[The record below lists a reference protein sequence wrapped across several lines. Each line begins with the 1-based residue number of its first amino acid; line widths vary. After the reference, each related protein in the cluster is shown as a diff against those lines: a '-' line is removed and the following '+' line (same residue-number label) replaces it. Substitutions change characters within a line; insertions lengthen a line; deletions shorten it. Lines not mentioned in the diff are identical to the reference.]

1 MRKKDPSGEGN
12 TLKVCPPPKALKKY
26 PPPLMTR
33 VEKKLSTQFM
43 KNLHAPLPEGKK
55 LKGLPPYQVVKKLHV
70 PFWPESKKYPVRKK
84 LPGPTS
90 GGGKIHAIFH
100 IKCVPIDQHITN
112 PPCTIQIAAPYQV
125 LWKITQPPP
134 DQGRKKPWTPSDPPG
149 PPGVNSWAY
158 SKNNLIVDLSR
169 N

>member
-1 MRKKDPSGEGN
+1 MRKKDLSGEGN
-12 TLKVCPPPKALKKY
+12 TLKVWPPPKALKKY

-84 LPGPTS
+84 ITRPHFRRGKNTCYISYKMCSHWSTYYKSPMHHSNCCPLPSALKNYP
-90 GGGKIHAIFH
+90 
-100 IKCVPIDQHITN
+100 
-112 PPCTIQIAAPYQV
+112 
-125 LWKITQPPP
+125 
-134 DQGRKKPWTPSDPPG
+134 TPSWPGSKKTLDPFRSPG
-149 PPGVNSWAY
+149 PPRRKFLG
-158 SKNNLIVDLSR
+158 I
-169 N
+169 